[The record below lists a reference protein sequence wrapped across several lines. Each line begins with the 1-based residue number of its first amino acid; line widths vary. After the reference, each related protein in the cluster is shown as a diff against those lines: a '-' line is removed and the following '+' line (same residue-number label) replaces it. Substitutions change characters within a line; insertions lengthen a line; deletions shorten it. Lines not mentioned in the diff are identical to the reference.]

1 MTARGTL
8 RRGMALALAL
18 ALGTCS
24 SGGPTYLER
33 LGGVIKT
40 TIAPPKPRPPRELTR
55 AELDEIPYATITVAF
70 GESAR
75 AILVPLA
82 DNGGYLD
89 YRDASNRGI
98 RLLGGAVAG
107 TEGLG
112 LNLEAVRHDRRD
124 PVAHPVPLADWP
136 GQVFREYQY
145 RVREAEDYGITL
157 ACTYQVVAR
166 ETVEIVEIDFD
177 LARVSEVCTNQAR
190 QVINTYWVEEE
201 TGFIWKSEQWL
212 NPAIGHARIEV
223 IRPYAG

>member
-1 MTARGTL
+1 MRARAGTAGVA
-8 RRGMALALAL
+8 ALALAL
-18 ALGTCS
+18 ALGACS

-33 LGGVIKT
+33 LGAAIKDR
-40 TIAPPKPRPPRELTR
+40 IAPPAPRPPRVLTR

-75 AILVPLA
+75 AILLPLA

-98 RLLGGAVAG
+98 RMLGGAVAAS
-107 TEGLG
+107 EGLG

-124 PVAHPVPLADWP
+124 PVAYPRPLADWP
-136 GQVFREYQY
+136 ESVFREYQY
-145 RVREAEDYGITL
+145 RVREGEDYGITL
-157 ACTYQVVAR
+157 ACTYRVVVR
-166 ETVEIVEIDFD
+166 ETVEIVEINFD
-177 LARVSEVCTNQAR
+177 LARVSEVCTNQLR
-190 QVINTYWVEEE
+190 QVVNTYWVEEE

-212 NPAIGHARIEV
+212 GPVLGHARIEV

>member
-1 MTARGTL
+1 MTARVSLG
-8 RRGMALALAL
+8 RIAALAVAL
-18 ALGTCS
+18 LLGACS

-33 LGGVIKT
+33 LGAAIKDR
-40 TIAPPKPRPPRELTR
+40 IAPPRPRPPREFTR
-55 AELDEIPYATITVAF
+55 AEFDEIPFATITVAF
-70 GESAR
+70 GEGAR

-98 RLLGGAVAG
+98 RILGGAVAG
-107 TEGLG
+107 SEGLG

-124 PVAHPVPLADWP
+124 PVAYPRPLADWP
-136 GQVFREYQY
+136 ESVFREYQY

-157 ACTYQVVAR
+157 ACSFQVVAR

-177 LARVSEVCTNQAR
+177 VARVSEVCTNQAR

-212 NPAIGHARIEV
+212 GPVLGHARIEV